1 MPYEI
6 THDIYHVDE
15 PDFAKLEELKA
26 AEDAAYVEWKA
37 AVYAA
42 EEAEEA
48 WDEALKQFRA
58 AEAELKGQ

>member
-26 AEDAAYVEWKA
+26 AE
-37 AVYAA
+37 
-42 EEAEEA
+42 EAEGA